1 MLRYLLFIS
10 HINNMPKRAHS
21 QMKANCFKMQFCI
34 SHRDQ
39 LALLYED
46 IPQIYVEIWED
57 GLSER
62 ITIRSLWI

>member
-10 HINNMPKRAHS
+10 YINNMPNRAHS

-39 LALLYED
+39 LALLDQD
-46 IPQIYVEIWED
+46 IPQIYVKIWED

-62 ITIRSLWI
+62 IKIHSLWI